1 MLLSS
6 DRYRTMPL
14 SIAETVLLA
23 AGFARAAVATTGVPV
38 GAIVLPLT
46 YNEFTA
52 AYYAPFEVGT
62 PPQTEYLKVDTGS
75 PTISFLDPQSSFCQQ
90 SSHPCMT
97 YGTFDNETSS
107 YVFGRFCSSL
117 ACILT
122 WRDSVLVNIKV
133 LASRMNLRTL
143 VLVSI

>member
-1 MLLSS
+1 MSFSVVHAVLLS
-6 DRYRTMPL
+6 
-14 SIAETVLLA
+14 A
-23 AGFARAAVATTGVPV
+23 AFINGAFATSKVPK

-75 PTISFLDPQSSFCQQ
+75 PTVSFLDPQNPLCEQ
-90 SSHPCMT
+90 SNHPCMK

-107 YVFGRFCSSL
+107 YVSSRVHFLL
-117 ACILT
+117 ADTLT
-122 WRDSVLVNIKV
+122 QRHSVHVYTKA
-133 LASRMNLRTL
+133 LAL
-143 VLVSI
+143 

>member
-1 MLLSS
+1 
-6 DRYRTMPL
+6 MPL
-14 SIAETVLLA
+14 SIVETLLLSA
-23 AGFARAAVATTGVPV
+23 AFAHGALATRKGPE

-46 YNEFTA
+46 YNDFTA

-75 PTISFLDPQSSFCQQ
+75 PTFSFLDPRSSYCEQST
-90 SSHPCMT
+90 HPCMT

-107 YVFGRFCSSL
+107 CVFDRIRSTL

-122 WRDSVLVNIKV
+122 
-133 LASRMNLRTL
+133 
-143 VLVSI
+143 